1 MNIHKA
7 TKSYEKWMRSCT
19 HVVEAE
25 LRSKHERIREDL
37 FDFFRGTFYRWAQ
50 LWPEVCPD
58 LSRAPRVLASA
69 DLHVGSFGTWR
80 DSEGR
85 LAWGIDDFDE
95 SYPLPYTNDLVRLAT
110 SVKIVIDSETLTI
123 KLKDGCEAILQGY
136 RETLAKGGCPI
147 VLAEQE
153 ANLERLGVAALK
165 PPGDFWSTLN
175 ALPAVRRGLPSDAHQ
190 ALKNSLPD
198 PSLEYKVVRRQA
210 GMGSLGQQRFVAI
223 ARWQGGFIARE
234 AKAVTP
240 SACLWLHGRISH
252 RQSFYEPVIAS
263 AVRSP
268 DVFQKIVGKWLLRRL
283 SPESNP
289 IEIDDWPAERDE
301 ETLLHAMGTE
311 AANVHLGSKR
321 RVKNILKD
329 LRGRKSNW
337 LHSGAKDM
345 AKIIERDWKSY
356 KH

>member
-19 HVVEAE
+19 RVVEAE
-25 LRSKHERIREDL
+25 LRSKHERMREDL

-85 LAWGIDDFDE
+85 LAWGVDDFDE
-95 SYPLPYTNDLVRLAT
+95 SYPLPFTNDLVRLAT

-123 KLKDGCEAILQGY
+123 RLKDGCEAILQGY

-165 PPGDFWSTLN
+165 PPDDFWSNLN
-175 ALPAVRRGLPSDAHQ
+175 ALPAVRRGLPSDANQ
-190 ALKNSLPD
+190 ALKENLPD
-198 PSLEYKVVRRQA
+198 SKLEYKVVRRQA

-223 ARWQGGFIARE
+223 ARWQGGFVARE
-234 AKAVTP
+234 AKAMTP
-240 SACLWLHGRISH
+240 SACLWLHGRTSH
-252 RQSFYEPVIAS
+252 RQSYYERAIAS

-311 AANVHLGSKR
+311 AANVHLGTKR

-337 LHSGAKDM
+337 LHSAAKDM
-345 AKIIERDWKSY
+345 AKTIERDWKSY